1 MYHYVIY
8 VCAFDSLNELRLQIA
23 VLSVYISV
31 QSHTHT
37 HMDYFEDVDGDD
49 NKSIKI
55 YANRFVNPVVN

>member
-8 VCAFDSLNELRLQIA
+8 VCAFDSLNELRLQIS

-31 QSHTHT
+31 QSYTHT
-37 HMDYFEDVDGDD
+37 DYFEDVDGDD
-49 NKSIKI
+49 NKNIKI